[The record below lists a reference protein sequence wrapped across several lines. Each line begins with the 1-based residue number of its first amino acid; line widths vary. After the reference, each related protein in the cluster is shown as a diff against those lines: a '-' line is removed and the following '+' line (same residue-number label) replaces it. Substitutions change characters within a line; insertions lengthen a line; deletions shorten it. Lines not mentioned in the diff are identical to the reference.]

1 MKLTTT
7 LILIISLVALPM
19 HGADGSKKKDGPAP
33 ESSLGL
39 AILVLTAAAVAAY
52 VVIKVHSKHKQLQG
66 PVTLVL
72 EKSGDNVHWTPVSTN
87 RVVLNGE
94 EPIEFFR
101 EVRKDGHSFYRAIV
115 VQ

>member
-19 HGADGSKKKDGPAP
+19 HGAGGSKKKQTEVQEG
-33 ESSLGL
+33 SIFL
-39 AILVLTAAAVAAY
+39 AALVLTAAAVAAY

-87 RVVLNGE
+87 RVTLNGE

-101 EVRKDGHSFYRAIV
+101 EVRKDGYSFYRAIV